1 MRAQITLPLPSDI
14 LVAHPQPKY
23 DRRLSDKI
31 LAAYAHAY
39 EIGERAIAARLRVA
53 LEEAVRAA
61 EPVGHS
67 VRRNGDPLHQA
78 DLLSEFVDA
87 REAYKRAAER
97 EPPDSEEIE
106 RTSREMLEAY
116 RTWSD
121 S

>member
-1 MRAQITLPLPSDI
+1 MKAQITLPLPSDI
-14 LVAHPQPKY
+14 LVAHPTPKY

-61 EPVGHS
+61 DSAGHGI
-67 VRRNGDPLHQA
+67 RRTGDPLHQA
-78 DLLSEFVDA
+78 DLMREFVDA
-87 REAYKRAAER
+87 RQAYRRAAER
-97 EPPDSEEIE
+97 EPPDPEEIE

-116 RTWSD
+116 RIWSD